1 MQFFAKFLGFFL
13 VSANLAFAAVNLNT
27 ATQAELETL
36 KGVGPTKA
44 KSIIEYREQNG
55 AFQSVD
61 DLKKVKGFG
70 EKSVESLKNDL
81 HVIENP
87 NKGQFIENDTLPV
100 KPDENANKRQIVPS
114 PTAKVKPDNATKK

>member
-1 MQFFAKFLGFFL
+1 MKSLLKIIALFFAG
-13 VSANLAFAAVNLNT
+13 ANFALAAVNLNT

-70 EKSVESLKNDL
+70 EKSVELLKNDL
-81 HVIENP
+81 HVGEEPQKGEIAP
-87 NKGQFIENDTLPV
+87 NETLPA
-100 KPDENANKRQIVPS
+100 KPAAKTDKSEILPS
-114 PTAKVKPDNATKK
+114 RPAKTDPNNATK

>member
-1 MQFFAKFLGFFL
+1 MKTLLKIFALLFAG
-13 VSANLAFAAVNLNT
+13 ANFAFAAVNLNT

-55 AFQSVD
+55 AFQSIE

-70 EKSVESLKNDL
+70 DKSVESLKNDL
-81 HVIENP
+81 HVGEEPQKGEILSNP
-87 NKGQFIENDTLPV
+87 TDNL
-100 KPDENANKRQIVPS
+100 
-114 PTAKVKPDNATKK
+114 KPDNATK

>member
-1 MQFFAKFLGFFL
+1 MKFLLKMIALFFAG
-13 VSANLAFAAVNLNT
+13 ANFAFAAVHLNT

-70 EKSVESLKNDL
+70 DKSVESLKNDL
-81 HVIENP
+81 HVGEEPQKGEIAP
-87 NKGQFIENDTLPV
+87 NETLPA
-100 KPDENANKRQIVPS
+100 KPAAKMDKSEILPI
-114 PTAKVKPDNATKK
+114 PTKNLKPDNATK

>member
-1 MQFFAKFLGFFL
+1 MKSLLKIIALFFAG
-13 VSANLAFAAVNLNT
+13 ANFALAAVNLNT

-70 EKSVESLKNDL
+70 EKSVELLKNDL
-81 HVIENP
+81 HVGEEPQKGEIAP
-87 NKGQFIENDTLPV
+87 NETLPA
-100 KPDENANKRQIVPS
+100 KPADKTDKSEILPS
-114 PTAKVKPDNATKK
+114 RSAKTDPNNATK

>member
-1 MQFFAKFLGFFL
+1 MKFLPKVLATFL
-13 VSANLAFAAVNLNT
+13 LSANLAFAAVNLNT

-36 KGVGPTKA
+36 KGVGPAKA

-70 EKSVESLKNDL
+70 DKTVETLKNDL
-81 HVIENP
+81 HVGEP
-87 NKGQFIENDTLPV
+87 EKGQIVPNPAIDV
-100 KPDENANKRQIVPS
+100 KPDDTQKGQIVPS
-114 PTAKVKPDNATKK
+114 NTEGVKPDNAAKK

>member
-1 MQFFAKFLGFFL
+1 MKTLLKIFALFFAG
-13 VSANLAFAAVNLNT
+13 ANFAFAAVNLNT

-36 KGVGPTKA
+36 KGVGHKKA
-44 KSIIEYREQNG
+44 QSIIEYREQNG

-81 HVIENP
+81 HVVENP
-87 NKGQFIENDTLPV
+87 NKGQFIESGTLPV
-100 KPDENANKRQIVPS
+100 KPEDNANKS
-114 PTAKVKPDNATKK
+114 NKPRSTEN

>member
-1 MQFFAKFLGFFL
+1 MKSLLKIIALFFAG
-13 VSANLAFAAVNLNT
+13 ANFAFAAVNLNT

-70 EKSVESLKNDL
+70 EKSVELLKNDL
-81 HVIENP
+81 HVGEEPQKGEIAPNETLPTKPADKTDKSEILPSRPAKTNP
-87 NKGQFIENDTLPV
+87 N
-100 KPDENANKRQIVPS
+100 
-114 PTAKVKPDNATKK
+114 NATK